1 MQKTCIQTK
10 NRQNSI
16 KIQKNMKAIKTYQY
30 KLKEKNTFTQTKNDK
45 HIQQKHT
52 QKTESPSPSYRAVSQ
67 WPPRSMG
74 SLAPSSE

>member
-16 KIQKNMKAIKTYQY
+16 KIQKNMKAIKTYKY

-52 QKTESPSPSYRAVSQ
+52 QKNRKPEP
-67 WPPRSMG
+67 
-74 SLAPSSE
+74 